1 MRVFVLTIFFLI
13 AAEKF
18 WPQDAESQSCPG
30 MIMSP
35 EWTECRR
42 VVHSACA
49 FVGASQSATCEAE
62 ALQRH
67 LLAQQ
72 IAQQRN
78 GVSPV
83 SGWLCPSTHP
93 IKGNFT
99 TYNGERCIFDVPGGQ
114 FYDKTKPEMCYAS
127 PADAI
132 ADGCRASLR

>member
-1 MRVFVLTIFFLI
+1 ML
-13 AAEKF
+13 
-18 WPQDAESQSCPG
+18 
-30 MIMSP
+30 MSP

-83 SGWLCPSTHP
+83 SGWLCPSTHSTNLLCTRDSSGCSQP
-93 IKGNFT
+93 ILT
-99 TYNGERCIFDVPGGQ
+99 EEILLRQV
-114 FYDKTKPEMCYAS
+114 KTVHANTHAS
-127 PADAI
+127 A
-132 ADGCRASLR
+132 